1 MSQAAAEFDSMNAA
15 RINAFLQ
22 SMNVSVAQA
31 VSSSPLE
38 GKATSLEVPAE
49 TALSAL
55 LRSQHAS
62 VTERGMARRWYIH
75 AVFVSC
81 ASFAVLYSV
90 LHRFRLRSKQYKSL
104 CV

>member
-1 MSQAAAEFDSMNAA
+1 MNAA

-22 SMNVSVAQA
+22 SMNASVAQA
-31 VSSSPLE
+31 APSSLPLE
-38 GKATSLEVPAE
+38 SKVFPLELPTE

-55 LRSQHAS
+55 LRTHHAS

-90 LHRFRLRSKQYKSL
+90 LHRFRSRSKQYRSL
-104 CV
+104 SV